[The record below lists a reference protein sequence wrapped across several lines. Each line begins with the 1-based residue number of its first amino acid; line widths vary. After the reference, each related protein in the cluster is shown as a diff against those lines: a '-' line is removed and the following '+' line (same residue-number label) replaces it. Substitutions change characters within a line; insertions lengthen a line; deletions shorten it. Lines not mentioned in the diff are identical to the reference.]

1 MENYFIDDYIKSVS
15 KDKVKGK
22 RRREIL
28 REKALELWDKDI
40 SASEIALILEL
51 NEEQLKDLLGI
62 QRIERGHKSRVMPS
76 ERKLTPRRVNS
87 IANSRDKQIIEL
99 SKTMNMAKVAEILGI
114 SMDLAKERYL
124 ALGLPIYT
132 EEELKKMEEDKKE
145 RDIKDKEEKPKEN
158 EAKTEKN
165 EEKGNDLGKV
175 ENDVKQPEVQEEV
188 VEVDINDFEDVKRKI
203 HEYIV
208 GKDIKTAIGI
218 ARRAIEQ
225 GSLEDKEKRKLEELV
240 DIVESV
246 KRRQIYK
253 RRDEG
258 NGDTDR

>member
-28 REKALELWDKDI
+28 REKALKLWDRDI

-51 NEEQLKDLLGI
+51 SEEQLKELLGV

-132 EEELKKMEEDKKE
+132 EEELKKMEEDPRSE
-145 RDIKDKEEKPKEN
+145 DEPDHRHPDGP
-158 EAKTEKN
+158 AAPACTE
-165 EEKGNDLGKV
+165 
-175 ENDVKQPEVQEEV
+175 Q
-188 VEVDINDFEDVKRKI
+188 
-203 HEYIV
+203 
-208 GKDIKTAIGI
+208 
-218 ARRAIEQ
+218 
-225 GSLEDKEKRKLEELV
+225 
-240 DIVESV
+240 
-246 KRRQIYK
+246 
-253 RRDEG
+253 
-258 NGDTDR
+258 